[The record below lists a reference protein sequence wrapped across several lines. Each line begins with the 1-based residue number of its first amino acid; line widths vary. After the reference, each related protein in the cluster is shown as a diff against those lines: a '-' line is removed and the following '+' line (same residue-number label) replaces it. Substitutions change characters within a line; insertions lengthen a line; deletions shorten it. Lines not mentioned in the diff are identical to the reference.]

1 MAKDNTESDAERRER
16 HRHEEAHD
24 LVPDSTRK
32 PDGAGYTAGVRWEDK
47 ARMALARRP
56 RDRTDQDWEAIGRHE
71 DPPSGVTGEPGW
83 DTRRGHSGS

>member
-1 MAKDNTESDAERRER
+1 MTKSNGETEAERKAR

-24 LVPDSTRK
+24 LVPDSTRHV
-32 PDGAGYTAGVRWEDK
+32 DHDYTPGRQWADV

-56 RDRTDQDWEAIGRHE
+56 GDRTEQDWEAIGRHQ

-83 DTRRGHSGS
+83 ELRGHPGG

>member
-1 MAKDNTESDAERRER
+1 MTRKSGEDTAEQKAR

-32 PDGAGYTAGVRWEDK
+32 PDGSTYTAGIAWVDK

-56 RDRTDQDWEAIGRHE
+56 SDRTDQDWEAIGRHE
-71 DPPSGVTGEPGW
+71 DPPSGVTGLPNWE
-83 DTRRGHSGS
+83 TRGHPGG